1 MMKRKQFI
9 ITWLVILLLA
19 PSIWVH
25 RLFMYGTPPPGSDIE
40 PPSLFIPFGVV
51 YFGRQLG
58 GQLLRGDFMD
68 ALMILLFLILPIVV
82 YTLVLSGVIYYSFRK
97 VRHRFSG

>member
-1 MMKRKQFI
+1 MKWKQFLI
-9 ITWLVILLLA
+9 AWLVILLLA

-25 RLFMYGTPPPGSDIE
+25 KLFIEWTPPPGSDIE

-58 GQLLRGDFMD
+58 GELLRGDFGD
-68 ALMILLFLILPIVV
+68 ALMILLFQILPIVV
-82 YTLVLSGVIYYSFRK
+82 YTLVLSCVIYYSFRK

>member
-1 MMKRKQFI
+1 M
-9 ITWLVILLLA
+9 LGA
-19 PSIWVH
+19 
-25 RLFMYGTPPPGSDIE
+25 PPPGSNIE

-51 YFGRQLG
+51 YFGRQFG
-58 GQLLRGDFMD
+58 EQLFRGDFMD

-82 YTLVLSGVIYYSFRK
+82 YTFALSCVIYYSLRR

>member
-1 MMKRKQFI
+1 MIKRKQFL

-19 PSIWVH
+19 PSIWIH
-25 RLFMYGTPPPGSDIE
+25 RLFMMGAPPPGSDIE

-51 YFGRQLG
+51 YFGRQFG
-58 GQLLRGDFMD
+58 EQLLHGDFMD

-82 YTLVLSGVIYYSFRK
+82 YTFALSCVIYYSLRR